1 MQYISVIVSIYKH
14 HKKNAVFLAT
24 TQRFN
29 FWSNMTLK
37 DSLEIKITQKIA
49 TAKTMLVF
57 VFFFTD
63 NKHYF
68 LVILL

>member
-1 MQYISVIVSIYKH
+1 
-14 HKKNAVFLAT
+14 
-24 TQRFN
+24 
-29 FWSNMTLK
+29 MTLK

-57 VFFFTD
+57 FFFFTD